1 MMMEIRGKMV
11 KNASYARYRAQQVL
25 QRVLMH
31 EKIKSANTENI
42 YESFTIQWLPRLS
55 VLWLKKELKMRRMRK
70 MLDPGPEV

>member
-11 KNASYARYRAQQVL
+11 KNASYAQYRAQQVL
-25 QRVLMH
+25 QMH

-55 VLWLKKELKMRRMRK
+55 VLWLKKRAKNAK
-70 MLDPGPEV
+70 NAKNAQSGP

>member
-55 VLWLKKELKMRRMRK
+55 VLWLKKRAKNAK
-70 MLDPGPEV
+70 NAKNAQSGP

>member
-55 VLWLKKELKMRRMRK
+55 VLWLKKRAKNAK
-70 MLDPGPEV
+70 NVKNAQSGP